1 MNMIQPGQEKTA
13 RNDASWYLVFVCW
26 LIAAVSLL
34 GSLFLDQAL
43 GYEPCTMCWYQRIFM
58 YPLVPVLLVGL
69 FPLDR
74 SVVRYALPLA
84 LLGWATAFY
93 HLLLQAGVISE
104 RLQPC
109 DESGS
114 CAEIDLILFGFMT
127 IPLLS
132 LLAFTAVVALLVIFL
147 KRTKV

>member
-1 MNMIQPGQEKTA
+1 MNTIQPGQPRTE
-13 RNDASWYLVFVCW
+13 RNDASWYLVFACW

-43 GYEPCTMCWYQRIFM
+43 GYDPCTMCWYQRIFM

-84 LLGWATAFY
+84 VLGWATAFY
-93 HLLLQAGVISE
+93 HLLLQTGVISE